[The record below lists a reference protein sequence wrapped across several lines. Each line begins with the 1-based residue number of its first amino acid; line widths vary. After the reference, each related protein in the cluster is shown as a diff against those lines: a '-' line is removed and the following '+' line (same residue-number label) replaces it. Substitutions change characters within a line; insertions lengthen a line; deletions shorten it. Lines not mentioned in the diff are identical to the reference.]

1 MRRAYEEE
9 VVMTEEQRRVLEPL
23 RQGVVESLP
32 ELELIKDEVLRNKCV
47 DAWALALSET
57 EFESIDEIRGSGNWD
72 TPAMKGPRTQ
82 ATHLRAVTMMAVGMA
97 RALEEVVGPLRV
109 DYDVLLA
116 AGLCHDLGKPFEFSP
131 RNHARWRERP
141 QTAGWPSVRHP
152 VYGAHIA
159 LTVGL
164 PEAVVNAVS
173 GHSREG
179 EFIRRSLET
188 TVVHTADKGF
198 WHIMTIAG
206 EMDSEETNYLEF

>member
-1 MRRAYEEE
+1 
-9 VVMTEEQRRVLEPL
+9 MTEEQRRALEPL
-23 RQGVVESLP
+23 RQGVLESLP

-72 TPAMKGPRTQ
+72 TPTMKGPRTQ

-97 RALEEVVGPLRV
+97 RALEEVVGPLRI

-131 RNHARWRERP
+131 RNHTRWRERP

-206 EMDSEETNYLEF
+206 EMDSEETNYLKF

>member
-1 MRRAYEEE
+1 
-9 VVMTEEQRRVLEPL
+9 MTEDQRVALAPF
-23 RQGVVESLP
+23 RQGVLESLP
-32 ELELIKDEVLRNKCV
+32 ELVLIKNESLREACV

-57 EFESIDEIRGSGNWD
+57 EFTTIDMIRGSGNWD
-72 TPAMKGPRTQ
+72 TPAMRGERTQ
-82 ATHLRAVTMMAVGMA
+82 ATHLRSVAMMAVGMA
-97 RALEEVVGPLRV
+97 RALEEVVGPIGI

-159 LTVGL
+159 LTAGL
-164 PEAVVNAVS
+164 PEAVVNAVC

-179 EFIRRSLET
+179 EFLRRSLET
-188 TVVHTADKGF
+188 TLVHTADKGF
-198 WHIMTIAG
+198 WYVMTTAG
-206 EMDSEETNYLEF
+206 EMESEETGYLKF